1 MKTTSNARLR
11 KLSANPEIVNARMVG
26 IDRSSIKLA
35 GSGPSESVSCD
46 LGEDEALAQAR
57 ASFRLLGR
65 VCRYQS
71 RIISVSFHHV
81 VGTAF
86 KLVPLQ

>member
-1 MKTTSNARLR
+1 MSNARLR

-35 GSGPSESVSCD
+35 GSAPSESVSSCD
-46 LGEDEALAQAR
+46 PGEDEALVQAR
-57 ASFRLLGR
+57 EYFRLLGS

-71 RIISVSFHHV
+71 QIISVSFHHV